1 MLTGW
6 LNDSNGNT
14 YYMDKTDG
22 NMSRGWKQ
30 IDGTWYYF
38 NEYGHRQKGWIK
50 VSGTYY
56 YLDEN
61 GKMASN
67 TTLTI
72 DSVKYTFAKSGACQN
87 PPSSLSGMSDSY
99 FDPSASQG
107 TGTSSGSSSSSSTS
121 GPSGTA
127 SNTSNSGTSS
137 SGNTNNSNSS
147 DPSTAAPLPRRAG
160 LPVRQALRKTRQAAV
175 PPAIPAMYQAAS
187 TATARLTPHRRH
199 QAPARQALRQ
209 IRPINGL
216 TDLPPIR
223 AIRFRRDRRRVLDG
237 NKPYLQNI

>member
-72 DSVKYTFAKSGACQN
+72 DSVKYTF
-87 PPSSLSGMSDSY
+87 
-99 FDPSASQG
+99 
-107 TGTSSGSSSSSSTS
+107 
-121 GPSGTA
+121 
-127 SNTSNSGTSS
+127 
-137 SGNTNNSNSS
+137 
-147 DPSTAAPLPRRAG
+147 PRAVRARIHR
-160 LPVRQALRKTRQAAV
+160 PVS
-175 PPAIPAMYQAAS
+175 PA
-187 TATARLTPHRRH
+187 
-199 QAPARQALRQ
+199 
-209 IRPINGL
+209 
-216 TDLPPIR
+216 
-223 AIRFRRDRRRVLDG
+223 
-237 NKPYLQNI
+237 

>member
-1 MLTGW
+1 MLTGWQLIKNEYYYLHEGKMLTGW

-72 DSVKYTFAKSGACQN
+72 DSVK
-87 PPSSLSGMSDSY
+87 
-99 FDPSASQG
+99 
-107 TGTSSGSSSSSSTS
+107 
-121 GPSGTA
+121 
-127 SNTSNSGTSS
+127 
-137 SGNTNNSNSS
+137 
-147 DPSTAAPLPRRAG
+147 
-160 LPVRQALRKTRQAAV
+160 
-175 PPAIPAMYQAAS
+175 
-187 TATARLTPHRRH
+187 
-199 QAPARQALRQ
+199 
-209 IRPINGL
+209 
-216 TDLPPIR
+216 
-223 AIRFRRDRRRVLDG
+223 
-237 NKPYLQNI
+237 